1 MPFYRPTR
9 DEIRRRIQSDFRFA
23 FGNDAV
29 LYVGTMEYAFCE
41 AMVGLSHAKHGRLD
55 QIYRDAFPHL
65 ASEPA
70 LVKWAAFYNVFRNK
84 ALYAT
89 GNVTLS
95 GVDGSPVPKGTILVR
110 SDGFEYRVLD
120 DHLIGELAVGEV
132 LLAVQ
137 AKIPGALGN
146 STLPGDTQLR
156 VQSSLDGVDS
166 YCESASGLSGGADAE
181 EVTALRAR
189 LLAILAEPAGGGKVG
204 DYVRWAKMVT
214 GVTRAWEY
222 GRVPKLGHVTTLFMC
237 DLEANPF
244 PTPTKV
250 AEVKAMQMLFA
261 PIALPEPIVQEP
273 LAHALTLEIELTIE
287 DDAVL
292 ADVKTAIVASIQ
304 EMLKVRM
311 APPADIGG
319 GVLYRSWISEA
330 ISLTVGEKD
339 HKLNIPAADV
349 ALAQWKIPT
358 LDAADVSWPV

>member
-89 GNVTLS
+89 GNVTLY

-222 GRVPKLGHVTTLFMC
+222 GRVPKLGHVTTLFMR
-237 DLEANPF
+237 DLDVNPF
-244 PTPTKV
+244 PDGTAV
-250 AEVKAMQMLFA
+250 AAVQAMQELFA
-261 PIALPEPIVQEP
+261 PIALPAPHVQAPINHP
-273 LAHALTLEIELTIE
+273 LTLEIELTVE
-287 DDAVL
+287 PDAVVL
-292 ADVKTAIVASIQ
+292 DVRAAIVKSIQ
-304 EMLKVRM
+304 DMLALR
-311 APPADIGG
+311 ASPPADVGG
-319 GVLYRSWISEA
+319 GVLYRSWITEA
-330 ISLTVGEKD
+330 ISTTTGELD
-339 HKLNIPAADV
+339 HKLTVPAADV
-349 ALAQWKIPT
+349 ALAQWEIPT
-358 LDAADVSWPV
+358 LDALDVTWP